1 MFKQKGTSVI
11 SLVLLFAL
19 ATASKP
25 LVNAL
30 IISPSWAQSVAA
42 RDFPLPE
49 TVASGT
55 TVRVDG
61 SSSMAVLNQALQK
74 GFEQKYPG
82 TKVAIGQGGT
92 SAALKSLQDG
102 NADLAA
108 IGRPLTEQEQAQG
121 LKAVP
126 VKREK
131 IAVVVGTD
139 NPFQGSLTDQQFA
152 KIFRGEI
159 KDWSEVGGAPGPI
172 RLVDRPGDS
181 DTRTAFQI
189 YPVFKQADFASA
201 ADAVKVDAD
210 QTSDIAAKL
219 GKDGISYA
227 IANQVRNLSGVR
239 IVLMHKTDADD
250 PRYPFSQPLAYV
262 YKGATPSPAAQ
273 AFLGFVSAPV
283 GQQLIAAAK
292 TAEAPAVASS
302 SPAASPTVASS
313 PESAPVVPTSPAVV
327 EPSGGI
333 PPWLWL
339 LLLPAIGIPLW
350 LWLKNRRS
358 RPAEVS
364 ARQPEIPVTVGSPPL
379 SQGTSG
385 VVSSDLTTRVGPV
398 SSPAGA
404 TAASPTNVPESAEE
418 LSELLEDIT
427 ESGKKESSTNS
438 AGPAIAGAAALAAG
452 AAGAI
457 FSRQSEPAES
467 ASEPDVAEAVT
478 QESPAYVPLEDSTVI
493 QDDTVVLD
501 TPQETTS
508 RISADTAEESAIQWR
523 SEPFAVD
530 PEPQDSALDWLEP
543 ATPLV
548 PFEDTPAPDE
558 DLALDEDLVLE
569 DPSVIVEAPTEEV
582 ETDFNFLGGLSSLG
596 GMAIAGGAAAAGAA
610 AWSGLQEDD
619 EPISLEEVEAQPEV
633 NRETETLDI
642 SEDLSG
648 LLGSPESPQTGED
661 LPSLF
666 ETSASSEELSA
677 LLEDFPEEATTLED
691 LPSLFD
697 FPPGDAV
704 ESTED
709 QELSE
714 LAAMFDLGD
723 QADDAFSQPDVLLP
737 EFPLSTEPLTGAMEF
752 QASSQPEED
761 DFSFLFDDADE
772 AQALVEPEGTLEEG
786 EIQSLQSEEES
797 DLWGL
802 LEDLPGAAAIAGGA
816 ALGAGAMAWSS
827 LDAEPDTADDE
838 SNIDLSALLSEL
850 GDFDDEDLSELA
862 DEDLSA
868 IESSLQPF
876 PTAEGIDQ
884 PSELTEAID
893 HTPPEATDFAQ
904 GRVMAGEAALA
915 AGAGVA
921 AWSLVSGDRTQESVE
936 ATKFDIGTSE
946 LPQEVLASVD
956 EGLAELPQGYGQSRI
971 VLMPRDPQWAYA
983 YWDVPNEHKQ
993 ELRQQGGEH
1002 LALRL
1007 YDATDID
1014 LNYQRPHSLQQYE
1027 CDELAR
1033 DWYVPIPLSDRDY
1046 VIEIGYLSGDGN
1058 WLMLARSFPVR
1069 IPPTYPSDWFEE
1081 QFITVSW
1088 DEDLRGKTLLKL
1100 VPPNVRATASANP
1113 IYDQLFAMTQ
1123 STEAQRVAG
1132 SLFGSMQQ
1140 VPEMTVSSFVFPS
1153 GAGMW
1158 ALPTLSGINM
1168 SGIGF
1173 SASAPPIRPR
1183 NFWLIADAELIVY
1196 GATEP
1201 DATLTIGGRP
1211 IQLSPDGTF
1220 RFRMSFQDGLID
1232 YPIMAVA
1239 ADGEQNRS
1247 IHMKFTRETPQRNT
1261 NTKDQ
1266 AIDEWPS

>member
-1 MFKQKGTSVI
+1 MFKNKGTSVI

-30 IISPSWAQSVAA
+30 VISPGWAQSAA
-42 RDFPLPE
+42 TSEFPLPE

-61 SSSMAVLNQALQK
+61 SSSMAVFNQALQQ

-82 TKVAIGQGGT
+82 TKVAIEQGGT
-92 SAALKSLQDG
+92 LAALKSLQDG
-102 NADLAA
+102 NVDLAA
-108 IGRPLTEQEQAQG
+108 IGRPLTEEEKAQG
-121 LKAVP
+121 LKALP
-126 VKREK
+126 IKREK

-172 RLVDRPGDS
+172 RFVDRPEDS

-189 YPVFKQADFASA
+189 YPVFKQGDFTSA
-201 ADAVKVDAD
+201 ADAVRVDAD
-210 QTSDIAAKL
+210 QTSDMAAKL

-227 IANQVRNLSGVR
+227 IVNQVRNLPGVR
-239 IVLMHKTDADD
+239 ILPMHKTDADD

-262 YKGATPSPAAQ
+262 YKGSAPSPATQ

-283 GQQLIAAAK
+283 GQQLIEAAK

-302 SPAASPTVASS
+302 PTSSPTATSS
-313 PESAPVVPTSPAVV
+313 PESAPVAPTTPAVA
-327 EPSGGI
+327 ESSGSI

-358 RPAEVS
+358 QPVEVS
-364 ARQPEIPVTVGSPPL
+364 ARQPEIPVTVGSPPR

-385 VVSSDLTTRVGPV
+385 VVSSDLTTRIGPV
-398 SSPAGA
+398 SGPAGA
-404 TAASPTNVPESAEE
+404 TTASPTNVPESAEE

-427 ESGKKESSTNS
+427 ESGKKENSTSST
-438 AGPAIAGAAALAAG
+438 GPAIAGAAALAAG

-457 FSRQSEPAES
+457 FSRQSEPAEPV
-467 ASEPDVAEAVT
+467 SEPDVAEAVT

-501 TPQETTS
+501 TPQETPPQI
-508 RISADTAEESAIQWR
+508 RADTAEEPAIQWR
-523 SEPFAVD
+523 SDEPLSAVD
-530 PEPQDSALDWLEP
+530 SDPQDSALDWLEP
-543 ATPLV
+543 ETPLV
-548 PFEDTPAPDE
+548 PFEDPLAPDE
-558 DLALDEDLVLE
+558 DDLLQE
-569 DPSVIVEAPTEEV
+569 DPSVIAEAPTEEV
-582 ETDFNFLGGLSSLG
+582 DTDFNFLGGLSSLG
-596 GMAIAGGAAAAGAA
+596 GMAIAGGAAAAAAGAA
-610 AWSGLQEDD
+610 AWSRLQDD
-619 EPISLEEVEAQPEV
+619 AEPSQPEEPDEQQDV

-648 LLGSPESPQTGED
+648 FFATPETPQTAEE

-666 ETSASSEELSA
+666 ENSDSSEDLSA
-677 LLEDFPEEATTLED
+677 LLEDFPEEPTTLED

-697 FPPGDAV
+697 FPPSGTA

-714 LAAMFDLGD
+714 LAAMFDLED
-723 QADDAFSQPDVLLP
+723 QTDDAIVQPDVLLP
-737 EFPLSTEPLTGAMEF
+737 EFPLSTEPLTSAMEF
-752 QASSQPEED
+752 QESSQPEED
-761 DFSFLFDDADE
+761 DFSFLFDDAED
-772 AQALVEPEGTLEEG
+772 AQAFVEPEETPEAAES
-786 EIQSLQSEEES
+786 QSLPSQEES

-802 LEDLPGAAAIAGGA
+802 LEDLPGAGGAAIAGGA

-827 LDAEPDTADDE
+827 LDAEPDSADDE
-838 SNIDLSALLSEL
+838 ADVDLSALLSEL
-850 GDFDDEDLSELA
+850 GDFGDEDSLELA

-868 IESSLQPF
+868 IESALQS
-876 PTAEGIDQ
+876 
-884 PSELTEAID
+884 PSEEATTNQADQLVEAID
-893 HTPPEATDFAQ
+893 HAPAGVTDFAQ

-921 AWSLVSGDRTQESVE
+921 AWSLASGDRAQESVE

-956 EGLAELPQGYGQSRI
+956 EGLTDLPDGYGQSRI

-983 YWDVPNEHKQ
+983 YWDVPNEHRQ
-993 ELRQQGGEH
+993 ALRQQGGER

-1046 VIEIGYLSGDGN
+1046 VIEIGYLTGDGN

-1100 VPPNVRATASANP
+1100 VPPSVRATASANP